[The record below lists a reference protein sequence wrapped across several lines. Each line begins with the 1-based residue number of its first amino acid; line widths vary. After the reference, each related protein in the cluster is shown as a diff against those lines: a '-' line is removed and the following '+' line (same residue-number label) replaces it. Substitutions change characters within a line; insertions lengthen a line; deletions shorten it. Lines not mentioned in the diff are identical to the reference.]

1 MAQHTRK
8 KAALQAL
15 TANRLIDGVV
25 VYLSSSGEWSESI
38 KDAAFGDE
46 AAAQTLLAKGETSAA
61 KRVVVEPY
69 LFEVTADQNT
79 PQPVSERERIRAKG
93 PTVRLDLG
101 KQAEGK

>member
-8 KAALQAL
+8 NAALQAV

-25 VYLSSSGEWSESI
+25 VYLSSSGKWSESLA
-38 KDAAFGDE
+38 DAAFGDE
-46 AAAQTLLAKGETSAA
+46 ETAQKLLAQSEASAA
-61 KRVVVEPY
+61 KQEVVEPY
-69 LFEVTADQNT
+69 LFEITAEGST
-79 PQPVSERERIRAKG
+79 PRPVSQREHIRAKG

>member
-8 KAALQAL
+8 NAALQAV

-25 VYLSSSGEWSESI
+25 VYLSSSGKWSESLA
-38 KDAAFGDE
+38 DAAFGDE
-46 AAAQTLLAKGETSAA
+46 KTAQALLAQSEASAA
-61 KRVVVEPY
+61 KQEVVEPY
-69 LFEVTADQNT
+69 LFEVTADGST
-79 PQPVSERERIRAKG
+79 PRPVSQREHIRAKG